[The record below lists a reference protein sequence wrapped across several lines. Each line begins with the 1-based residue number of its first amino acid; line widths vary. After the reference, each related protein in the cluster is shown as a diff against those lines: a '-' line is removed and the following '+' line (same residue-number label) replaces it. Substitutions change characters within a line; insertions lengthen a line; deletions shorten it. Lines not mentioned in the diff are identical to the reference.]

1 MIVQI
6 YSVTSVADA
15 LSLAALGVDHIGF
28 VAGVYGEVKSE
39 FPFDQ
44 ARAIADALRG
54 RAKASALTMSTDPAE
69 ILRMAEA
76 VRPDIVHISTD
87 TDAVGV
93 PALRQLREALSPEIQ
108 LMKAIH
114 VDGPESIAAARAFAP
129 ASDILLLDTKF
140 VGLPGVGATGRTHD
154 WKISRQII
162 EQVGNLASVIL
173 AGGLTPEN
181 VAMAIHATCPWGV
194 DSFTGTNYP
203 GSGRKDLSL
212 VRQFVERA
220 MLAE

>member
-15 LSLAALGVDHIGF
+15 LNLADLGVDHIGF

-39 FPFDQ
+39 LPFDQ

-54 RAKASALTMSTDPAE
+54 RAKASALTMSTDSAE
-69 ILRMAEA
+69 ILRMADA

-87 TDAVGV
+87 TDAVDV
-93 PALRQLREALSPEIQ
+93 PALRQLREALPPEIQ

-114 VDGPESIAAARAFAP
+114 VDGPESIAAALAFAP
-129 ASDILLLDTKF
+129 IADILLLDTK
-140 VGLPGVGATGRTHD
+140 VMGLPGVGATGRTHD
-154 WKISRQII
+154 WRISRQII
-162 EQVGNLASVIL
+162 EQVGNQASVIL

-181 VAMAIHATCPWGV
+181 VATAIHATRPWGV
-194 DSFTGTNYP
+194 DSFTGTNYS
-203 GSGRKDLSL
+203 GSGRKDRSL
-212 VRQFVERA
+212 VRRFVEQA